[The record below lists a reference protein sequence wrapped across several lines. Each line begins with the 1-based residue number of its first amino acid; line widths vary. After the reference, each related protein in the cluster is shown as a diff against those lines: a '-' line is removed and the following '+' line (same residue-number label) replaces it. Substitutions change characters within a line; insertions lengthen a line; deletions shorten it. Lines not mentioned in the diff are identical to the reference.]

1 MIGAQTAV
9 RKVRVHGSGGD
20 AGLARLRLESLLSGA
35 ELRPSGLPP
44 SAVLCVRRV
53 ADPLPGTLR
62 LDTGDARPPPEWER
76 AFVARLERAL
86 RDAARPAREAVP
98 AAADAVLFADR
109 SELLACLARDARDG
123 TMWTRWWWRD
133 LDPGLTAR
141 ADPVVDAWLETPE
154 HVPAAL
160 EVLAAR
166 GEAVRVVGALPPAA
180 AVRIVERVVEA
191 FGLVELAAVVAVAT
205 TSHAPKLHAAVAPAP
220 DRASARPP
228 WRPTVPEAASQPLA
242 PARELLLGVALAV
255 RRTPTAV
262 RTHAFAKAAREW
274 LEVAVVEEPAHAAPP
289 EGVGVAHI
297 EPAIRMKD
305 ETPYE
310 QQDRDAVEDA
320 PVDVAS
326 PVAPERQTDRGAHP
340 SPHPSPE
347 APSPPFVAPPLAA
360 VDVAGAP
367 EPALTPAPLL
377 EPSHATDAHTSAEE
391 PRHERAPERAA
402 RSPRRPD
409 APRPRRRGDAHRRTS
424 APPAAESPDVAAALE
439 PEPGHEPAP
448 TSLPVE
454 TELGGFIY
462 LLNLALYLELYGDFT
477 QPRRPGIALDPWDFL
492 ALVAPRLL
500 DEPQRGD
507 ALWSLL
513 ARLAARAP
521 RDRPGAGFRP
531 PRAWRTPRTWLAPF
545 DAEGDWRWSA
555 AGGALRIVHPAG
567 FVVAAVPRTDDS
579 PHAQLERELRRLGRR
594 RPAPRRCT
602 LPREP
607 SDPVARWAARFAAY
621 ADARLRLALDLAPA
635 DSLGALLLH
644 RHARVLVSP
653 THVDVVL
660 RLDELPL
667 EVRFAGLDRTPG
679 WIPAAG
685 RFVALHFE

>member
-1 MIGAQTAV
+1 MTGAQTAV

-53 ADPLPGTLR
+53 ADPLPGALR
-62 LDTGDARPPPEWER
+62 LDTVDARPPPEWER

-86 RDAARPAREAVP
+86 RGAARPAREAVP

-220 DRASARPP
+220 DRAPPTPP
-228 WRPTVPEAASQPLA
+228 WRPSVPEAASQPLA

-274 LEVAVVEEPAHAAPP
+274 LEIEAAVAPAHATPP
-289 EGVGVAHI
+289 ETIRVTQV
-297 EPAIRMKD
+297 EPATRTAD
-305 ETPYE
+305 ETPHD
-310 QQDRDAVEDA
+310 QRAHAAVGDA
-320 PVDVAS
+320 PVAVA
-326 PVAPERQTDRGAHP
+326 PVAPATRTDRPVHP
-340 SPHPSPE
+340 LPE
-347 APSPPFVAPPLAA
+347 PGPETPSPPFVASPQ
-360 VDVAGAP
+360 VDSDVA
-367 EPALTPAPLL
+367 PAP
-377 EPSHATDAHTSAEE
+377 PPAPDAHPSAEE
-391 PRHERAPERAA
+391 PRRERAQERAA
-402 RSPRRPD
+402 RSRRRAE
-409 APRPRRRGDAHRRTS
+409 APPRRRRRDDTHRRTP
-424 APPAAESPDVAAALE
+424 APPTPVSADVAPAPA
-439 PEPGHEPAP
+439 PEPEPAP

-454 TELGGFIY
+454 TALGGVFY

-567 FVVAAVPRTDDS
+567 FTVAAVPRTDDS
-579 PHAQLERELRRLGRR
+579 PYAQLERELRRLGRR

-607 SDPVARWAARFAAY
+607 SEPVARWAARFAAY